1 MNIKLISRFGIAIFA
16 IVFFLTPA
24 IGQNL
29 GVNGT
34 GAAPDNS
41 AMLDVASTNSG
52 FLVPR
57 MNSGQRGLI
66 PTPATGLLVY
76 QTDAPIGF
84 WFYNGAAWQRLAA
97 FPLGQSSTTVAGTA
111 SVTVTPTTAYTLVPG
126 LTQTVTVP
134 ANSVVNISTDGGL
147 QSTSATTAGYSAID
161 IVLYVDGVI
170 VPNGGFQ
177 RILAL
182 NNTGLTNVIAYWSM
196 SESLNLSAG
205 SHTISV
211 MTKGANN
218 GGSNA
223 TVGSDNTLVMRPQLT
238 VTIISQ

>member
-1 MNIKLISRFGIAIFA
+1 MNNKLLTRCAIAILA
-16 IVFFLTPA
+16 VVFYLTPA

-41 AMLDVASTNSG
+41 AMLDVSSTTSG

-66 PTPATGLLVY
+66 GTPATGLLVY

-84 WFYNGAAWQRLAA
+84 WFYNGTAWQQLAA
-97 FPLGQSSTTVAGTA
+97 FPLGQSSTTVGGTA
-111 SVTVTPTTAYTLVPG
+111 SVTITPTTAITLIPG

-134 ANSVVNISTDGGL
+134 ANSVVNVSTDGGL
-147 QSTSATTAGYSAID
+147 QTTSAATAGYSAID
-161 IVLYVDGVI
+161 IEIFVDGALVSTA
-170 VPNGGFQ
+170 GFQ
-177 RILAL
+177 RVLAL

-211 MTKGANN
+211 MAKGPNN

-238 VTIISQ
+238 VTIISK